1 MDSSDFVESEIKFI
15 ERYEIMKYD
24 FTSIID
30 RRGRDSIAVD
40 LMPGF
45 GPEAP
50 GEGFDI
56 IPMWVADMNFP
67 TVPTIQE
74 AIIERAKHP
83 MFGYFQP
90 SREYFDSIIR
100 WHEIRNGAEGLA
112 KEHIGYENG
121 VLGCAMSIVDA
132 FSAPGDFVLLHSPT
146 YIGFTSLLTSNGRRI
161 IHSDLVQDEEGVWR
175 MDYDDMD
182 EKLKK
187 YKIHVAVFCS
197 PHNPCGR
204 VWERE
209 EIEKAMEIYK
219 NNDCVVISDEIWSDI
234 ILYGN
239 KHIPTQSVSE
249 DAKNRTVAVYAPS
262 KTFNLAGLVGAYHI
276 IYNDYLRDRVRS
288 QSSKSHYNEMN
299 VLSIHALIGAYKKEG
314 HEWLGELLQV
324 LEENIDYASDHI
336 INNYKGI
343 KFFKPQ
349 GTYMLYLDC
358 RQWLEE
364 NKMTIDQLYK
374 AGTDVGVLW
383 QDGRPFNRP
392 YAIRLNLASPKSRI
406 IEAFERLDK
415 YVFNV

>member
-1 MDSSDFVESEIKFI
+1 
-15 ERYEIMKYD
+15 MKYD

-45 GPEAP
+45 GPDAP
-50 GEGFDI
+50 KEGFDI

-83 MFGYFQP
+83 MFGYFLP
-90 SREYFDSIIR
+90 KKEYFDSIIKWQETR
-100 WHEIRNGAEGLA
+100 HDVTGLMA
-112 KEHIGYENG
+112 EHIGYENG
-121 VLGCAMSIVDA
+121 VLGCVISAINA
-132 FSAPGDFVLLHSPT
+132 FSAPGDCVLLHSPT
-146 YIGFTSLLTSNGRRI
+146 YIGFTQSLENNGRRI
-161 IHSDLVQDEEGVWR
+161 IHSDLVLDENGIWR
-175 MDYDDMD
+175 MNYEDM
-182 EKLKK
+182 EAKLKE

-219 NNDCVVISDEIWSDI
+219 RNDCVVISDEIWSDI
-234 ILYGN
+234 ILYNN

-249 DAKNRTVAVYAPS
+249 DARNRTIAVYAPS

-276 IYNDYLRDRVRS
+276 IYSKYLRDRVRA
-288 QSSKSHYNEMN
+288 QGSKPHYNEVN
-299 VLSIHALIGAYKKEG
+299 VFSIHALIGAYKPEG
-314 HEWLGELLQV
+314 YEWVNELCQV
-324 LEENIDYASDHI
+324 LAENIDYAGDHI

-343 KFFKPQ
+343 KFSKPQ

-358 RQWLEE
+358 EEWCKEHNMTLE
-364 NKMTIDQLYK
+364 QLYK
-374 AGTDVGVLW
+374 ADTDVGVMW
-383 QDGRPFNRP
+383 QDGRPFNRQ
-392 YAIRLNLASPKSRI
+392 YAIRLNLALPKSKVV
-406 IEAFERLDK
+406 EAFERLDK

>member
-1 MDSSDFVESEIKFI
+1 
-15 ERYEIMKYD
+15 MKYD

-50 GEGFDI
+50 KEGFDI

-83 MFGYFQP
+83 MFGYFLP
-90 SREYFDSIIR
+90 KKEYFDSIIKWQETR
-100 WHEIRNGAEGLA
+100 HGVKGLA
-112 KEHIGYENG
+112 AEHIGYENG
-121 VLGCAMSIVDA
+121 VLGCVVSAISA
-132 FSAPGDFVLLHSPT
+132 FSAPGDCVLLHSPT
-146 YIGFTSLLTSNGRRI
+146 YIGFTQSLENNGRRI
-161 IHSDLVQDEEGVWR
+161 IHSDLVLDENGIWR
-175 MDYDDMD
+175 MNYEDM
-182 EKLKK
+182 EAKLKK

-219 NNDCVVISDEIWSDI
+219 RNDCVVISDEIWSDI
-234 ILYGN
+234 ILYNN

-249 DAKNRTVAVYAPS
+249 DARNRTIAVYAPS

-276 IYNDYLRDRVRS
+276 IYSKYLRERVRS
-288 QSSKSHYNEMN
+288 QSSKPHYNEVN
-299 VLSIHALIGAYKKEG
+299 VFSIHALIGAYKPEG
-314 HEWLGELLQV
+314 YEWVNELCQV
-324 LEENIDYASDHI
+324 LAENIDYAGNHI
-336 INNYKGI
+336 INNYKGL
-343 KFFKPQ
+343 KFSKPQ

-358 RQWLEE
+358 EEWCKEHNMTLE
-364 NKMTIDQLYK
+364 QLYK
-374 AGTDVGVLW
+374 AGTDVGVMW

-392 YAIRLNLASPKSRI
+392 YAIRLNLALPKSKVV
-406 IEAFERLDK
+406 EAFERLDK